1 MATWR
6 ERKVDDVRVREWMS
20 PDPVTIEIDETVR
33 QAREL
38 LTNHGFRHLPVVER
52 GALVGIVS
60 DRDVVIRPRAL
71 RAALRDRSVEELLDD
86 ARPVEA
92 VMSAAPHVIAPDGS
106 VEDAARLLVS
116 RRVGALPVV
125 DSDDGLVGIITA
137 VDCLLAS
144 LQPEPGLS

>member
-1 MATWR
+1 
-6 ERKVDDVRVREWMS
+6 VRVREWMS
-20 PDPVTIEIDETVR
+20 PDPVTIEVDETVR

-38 LTNHGFRHLPVVER
+38 LTDHGFRHLPVVER
-52 GALVGIVS
+52 GSLVGIVS
-60 DRDVVIRPRAL
+60 DRDVMIRPRAL
-71 RAALRDRSVEELLDD
+71 RAAVRDRAVEDLLDD

-92 VMSAAPHVIAPDGS
+92 VMSAAPHVIGPDAA
-106 VEDAARLLVS
+106 VDDAARLLVS

-125 DSDDGLVGIITA
+125 DGDDGLVGIITA

>member
-1 MATWR
+1 M
-6 ERKVDDVRVREWMS
+6 RVREWMS

-38 LTNHGFRHLPVVER
+38 LSDHGFRHLPVVER
-52 GALVGIVS
+52 GSLVGIVS
-60 DRDVVIRPRAL
+60 DRDVMIRPRAL
-71 RAALRDRSVEELLDD
+71 RAAMRDRAVEDLLDD

-92 VMSAAPHVIAPDGS
+92 VMSSSPHVIAPDAA
-106 VEDAARLLVS
+106 VDDAARLLVS

-125 DSDDGLVGIITA
+125 DADDGLVGIITA

-144 LQPEPGLS
+144 LQPEPGFS